1 MSFPTTGEMNMDESL
16 SSRDHGPGKAC
27 QEGTGMSFP
36 TPGEMNMDKS
46 LSSPDHGPGQ
56 ACHVEPGMSFPTSE
70 EKVSQ
75 IDLLFKNYH
84 FRFIQ
89 INFKTV

>member
-1 MSFPTTGEMNMDESL
+1 MDKSL
-16 SSRDHGPGKAC
+16 SIRDHGPGQTC

-75 IDLLFKNYH
+75 IDLLFQYFH
-84 FRFIQ
+84 FDFI
-89 INFKTV
+89 